1 MSEQAGS
8 VFDYVVV
15 GGGLAGCAVAAR
27 LSENPGA
34 RVVLI
39 EAGDENRYEQSY
51 YATGAHAM
59 WETEANWAFRTV
71 PQPALNN
78 AEVAQPRGKVIG
90 GSAAINIGSWSRGIA
105 ADYDAWEEAGAAGW
119 NWKDALSCYE
129 AIEASNRP
137 DGGGRGRRGPMIF
150 EDTPVVSG
158 MTGLLRQACIEAGY
172 GATEDHNGAKF
183 DGFDLWE
190 TIFPYGR
197 RRNSAEAYLRPAR
210 VRKNLTILTRAMTTR
225 IGIAGNRATGVEI
238 ERDGQT
244 QTITAAREVLLCAG
258 AYGSPQLLMLSGI
271 GPGDHLRAHGIT
283 VVKDLP
289 GVGANLIDHLAT
301 RLGWAAETS
310 GAAPPVYSDPADPSQ
325 LEMWRHSGTGLLS
338 ANPYTSIA
346 FVRSTSEV
354 DLPDIELLFGVNP
367 PESVAVDKTVSGFTT
382 FVAHVTPRS
391 RGTVRLSSADPHD
404 PPAIDPGYLTDPND
418 LPVLIAGVRR
428 ALALAATQAVKP
440 YTGKYELDQR
450 ATDEAIA
457 DWIRSH
463 PLSMYHPVGTA
474 RIGASDDMHAVLDPE
489 LRVRGIDGLRVLDV
503 SAMPGIIRGHTMAPA
518 LYIAE
523 RGAALTVSEIERRNS
538 IPTRNG
544 FVVARTMK
552 NPNGI

>member
-1 MSEQAGS
+1 MGEQFES

-51 YATGAHAM
+51 YSTGAHAM
-59 WETEANWAFRTV
+59 WETEANWAFKTV

-105 ADYDAWEEAGAAGW
+105 ADYDAWEGAGAAGW
-119 NWKDALSCYE
+119 NWKDALSYYE
-129 AIEASNRP
+129 AIEASKKP
-137 DGGGRGRRGPMIF
+137 DGGGRGRRGPMIL
-150 EDTPVVSG
+150 EDTPVVSR
-158 MTGLLRQACIEAGY
+158 MTDLLRQGCIEAGY
-172 GATEDHNGAKF
+172 GTTEDHNGAKF

-190 TIFPYGR
+190 TIFAHGR
-197 RRNSAEAYLRPAR
+197 RRNSAEAYLSPAR

-225 IGIAGNRATGVEI
+225 IEIARRRATGVEI
-238 ERDGQT
+238 ERDGQR
-244 QTITAAREVLLCAG
+244 QIITAAREVLLCAG
-258 AYGSPQLLMLSGI
+258 AFGSPQLLMLSGI
-271 GPGDHLRAHGIT
+271 GPGDHLRANGIE

-310 GAAPPVYSDPADPSQ
+310 GAIAPAYSNPSDLSQ
-325 LEMWRHSGTGLLS
+325 LELWRHSGTGTLA

-346 FVRSTSEV
+346 FVRSTSGV
-354 DLPDIELLFGVNP
+354 DLPDIELLFDVNP
-367 PESVAVDKTVSGFTT
+367 PESIAVDKTVSGFTT

-391 RGTVRLSSADPHD
+391 RGTVRLTSADPHD
-404 PPAIDPGYLTDPND
+404 PPLIDPGYLTDPDD

-428 ALALAATQAVKP
+428 ALALAATQSLKP
-440 YTGKYELDQR
+440 YTGKYELDQG
-450 ATDEAIA
+450 ATGEAITA
-457 DWIRSH
+457 WIRSH
-463 PLSMYHPVGTA
+463 PVTMYHPVGTA

-523 RGAALTVSEIERRNS
+523 RGAA
-538 IPTRNG
+538 
-544 FVVARTMK
+544 VVRGLA
-552 NPNGI
+552 G

>member
-1 MSEQAGS
+1 MVKQVESI
-8 VFDYVVV
+8 FDYVVV

-27 LSENPGA
+27 LSENPTT
-34 RVVLI
+34 RVALI
-39 EAGDENRYEQSY
+39 EAGDENRYEPSY
-51 YATGAHAM
+51 YSTGAHAM
-59 WETEANWAFRTV
+59 FETEANWAFRTV
-71 PQPALNN
+71 PQRALDN

-105 ADYDAWEEAGAAGW
+105 ADYDAWERAGAAGW
-119 NWKDALSCYE
+119 NGRDALSYYE
-129 AIEASNRP
+129 AIEASKRP
-137 DGGGRGRRGPMIF
+137 DGGSRGRRGPMIF

-158 MTGLLRQACIEAGY
+158 MTDLLRQACIEAGY
-172 GATEDHNGAKF
+172 GTTEDHNGAKF

-197 RRNSAEAYLRPAR
+197 RRNSAEAYLRSAR

-225 IGIAGNRATGVEI
+225 VEIAGNRAMGVEI

-258 AYGSPQLLMLSGI
+258 AFGSPQLLMLSGI
-271 GPGDHLRAHGIT
+271 GPGDHLRANGIK
-283 VVKDLP
+283 VAKELP

-310 GAAPPVYSDPADPSQ
+310 GAAAPVYSDPSDPSQ
-325 LEMWRHSGTGLLS
+325 LETWRHSGAGPLS

-346 FVRSTSEV
+346 FVRSTDEV

-367 PESVAVDKTVSGFTT
+367 PDSLTVDKTVSGFTT

-391 RGTVRLSSADPHD
+391 RGTVRLASADPHD

-428 ALALAATQAVKP
+428 ALALAATQPLKP
-440 YTGKYELDQR
+440 YTGKYELGQG
-450 ATDEAIA
+450 ATDEVIVA
-457 DWIRSH
+457 WIRSH
-463 PLSMYHPVGTA
+463 PVSMYHPVGTA
-474 RIGASDDMHAVLDPE
+474 RIGPNDDMHAVLDAE

-503 SAMPGIIRGHTMAPA
+503 SAMPDIIRGHTMAPA

-523 RGAALTVSEIERRNS
+523 RGAALIRNS
-538 IPTRNG
+538 
-544 FVVARTMK
+544 F
-552 NPNGI
+552 

>member
-1 MSEQAGS
+1 MGEQFEG

-27 LSENPGA
+27 LSENPDA

-39 EAGDENRYEQSY
+39 EAGDENLYEQSY
-51 YATGAHAM
+51 YSTGAHAM
-59 WETEANWAFRTV
+59 FGTDANWAFKTV

-119 NWKDALSCYE
+119 NWKDALSYYE
-129 AIEASNRP
+129 AIETSKRP

-150 EDTPVVSG
+150 EDTPVVSR
-158 MTGLLRQACIEAGY
+158 MTDLLRQACIEAGY
-172 GATEDHNGAKF
+172 GTTEDHNGAKF

-225 IGIAGNRATGVEI
+225 IELAGNRATGVKI

-244 QTITAAREVLLCAG
+244 QTITATREVLLSAG
-258 AYGSPQLLMLSGI
+258 AFGSPQLLMLSGI
-271 GPGDHLRAHGIT
+271 GPGDHLHAHGIE
-283 VVKDLP
+283 VVSDLP

-301 RLGWAAETS
+301 RLGWAAETP
-310 GAAPPVYSDPADPSQ
+310 AATAPVYSDPSDPSQ
-325 LEMWRHSGTGLLS
+325 LETWRHSGTGLLS

-346 FVRSTSEV
+346 FVRSTDEV
-354 DLPDIELLFGVNP
+354 DMSDIELLFGVNP
-367 PESVAVDKTVSGFTT
+367 PESLTVDKTVSGFTI

-391 RGTVRLSSADPHD
+391 RGTVRLTSADPHD
-404 PPAIDPGYLTDPND
+404 PPEIDPGYLTDPND
-418 LPVLIAGVRR
+418 LPVLIAGVRK
-428 ALALAATQAVKP
+428 ALTLAATQPLKP
-440 YTGKYELDQR
+440 YTEKYELDQGV
-450 ATDEAIA
+450 TDEAIA
-457 DWIRSH
+457 AWIRSH
-463 PLSMYHPVGTA
+463 PVTMYHPVGTT
-474 RIGASDDMHAVLDPE
+474 RIGASGDVHAVLDPE

-523 RGAALTVSEIERRNS
+523 RGAAVIRN
-538 IPTRNG
+538 R
-544 FVVARTMK
+544 F
-552 NPNGI
+552 